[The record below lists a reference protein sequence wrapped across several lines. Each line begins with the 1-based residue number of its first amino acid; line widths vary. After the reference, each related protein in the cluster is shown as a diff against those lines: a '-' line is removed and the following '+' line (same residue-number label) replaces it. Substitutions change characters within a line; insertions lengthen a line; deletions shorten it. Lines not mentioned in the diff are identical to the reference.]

1 MTTNY
6 DGLTRNN
13 WPGTWVPSGNFPIA
27 LDTELRGG
35 LQSLSGTL
43 GDRLTDISG
52 QRLQEGMLVY
62 LKTGYTAGAVTR
74 TANTY
79 YTYKLKAGEV
89 RDAATGSMPNNEDNW
104 SLAAMGSTGATGP
117 DEDSAAAAAAAA
129 SDADL
134 AAAMSA
140 SNTSATSLSVL

>member
-13 WPGTWVPSGNFPIA
+13 WPGTWVPNGSFPIA

-35 LQSLSGTL
+35 LQSISGGS

-52 QRLQEGMLVY
+52 QRIVEGMLVY

-74 TANTY
+74 ASNSY
-79 YTYKLKAGEV
+79 YTYKLENGQS
-89 RDAATGSMPNNEDNW
+89 RNATTGAMPNAEF
-104 SLAAMGSTGATGP
+104 TV
-117 DEDSAAAAAAAA
+117 DSNLLTPLQCFTCFGFGFFWAI
-129 SDADL
+129 S
-134 AAAMSA
+134 SA
-140 SNTSATSLSVL
+140 G